1 MKMGST
7 VHVQSGHVG
16 PIMLP
21 MPSTSAARRLIL
33 VPAAASPRAEG
44 ADSPGV
50 RRFRLAQLR
59 LEGRDVPRSERF
71 THLKRSYD

>member
-1 MKMGST
+1 
-7 VHVQSGHVG
+7 
-16 PIMLP
+16 MLT
-21 MPSTSAARRLIL
+21 MTTSARRLVL
-33 VPAAASPRAEG
+33 VPAATSPR
-44 ADSPGV
+44 DRPVNPGV

>member
-1 MKMGST
+1 M
-7 VHVQSGHVG
+7 
-16 PIMLP
+16 MLS
-21 MPSTSAARRLIL
+21 MTTSAARRLVL
-33 VPAAASPRAEG
+33 VPAATSPR
-44 ADSPGV
+44 DRPLNPGV